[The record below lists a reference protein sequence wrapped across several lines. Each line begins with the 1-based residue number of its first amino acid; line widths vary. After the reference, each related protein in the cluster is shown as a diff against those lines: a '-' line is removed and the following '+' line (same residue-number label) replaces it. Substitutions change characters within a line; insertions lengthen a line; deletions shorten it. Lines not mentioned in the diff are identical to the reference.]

1 MGTHPIFESDFDCLT
16 DMSGDAGNNKSISTQ
31 LMQNPELLAAL
42 QSKLDG
48 LTGMNS
54 DYIRSLPAPVKRRIK
69 ALKNLQ
75 KRHMEIECNFHK
87 EMHLLELK
95 YEALKVDLEKKRRA
109 VILGDYEPTEEESTW
124 TYDVDDEEDEEE
136 NEAKI
141 EQVDETKKE
150 TTKSEPMEPEMKGIP
165 EFWLTIFKSSPP
177 LDQTI
182 EDHDEPILE
191 ALRDVRCKLANDAD
205 NMAFT
210 LEFEFGPNDYFENEV
225 LTKTYHL
232 SNKLDEEDPLGYEGP
247 EIIRCSGCAIKWKK
261 DMNVTEKIVKKKQ
274 KHKGTGTVR
283 TVEKKILNDSFFN
296 FFNPPEV
303 QEDEEL
309 DEDTEALLDSD
320 FHIGSIIKDRLC
332 TRAVLYF
339 TGEAQAME
347 RDDDEDYDGMDEGEE
362 DEDEDYK
369 PADGEK
375 PECKQQ

>member
-1 MGTHPIFESDFDCLT
+1 
-16 DMSGDAGNNKSISTQ
+16 MSGDATNKSISTQ

-75 KRHMEIECNFHK
+75 HKHMELECAFHK
-87 EMHLLELK
+87 EFHLLELK
-95 YEALKVDLEKKRRA
+95 YEALKADLEKKRKA

-124 TYDVDDEEDEEE
+124 TYDVEEEDDEEGEP
-136 NEAKI
+136 EAKI
-141 EQVDETKKE
+141 EQVDETKKGGANAE
-150 TTKSEPMEPEMKGIP
+150 SVEVDMKGIP

-191 ALRDVRCKLANDAD
+191 HLRDVRCKLSPDAD
-205 NMAFT
+205 QMAFT
-210 LEFEFGPNDYFENEV
+210 LEFEFGANDYFENDV

-232 SNKLDEEDPLGYEGP
+232 ANKLDEEDPLGYEGP
-247 EIIRCSGCAIKWKK
+247 EIVRCTGCEIKWKK

-283 TVEKKILNDSFFN
+283 TVEKKVLNDSFFN
-296 FFNPPEV
+296 FFNPPTV
-303 QEDEEL
+303 QDDEEL
-309 DEDTEALLDSD
+309 DDDTEALLDSD

-347 RDDDEDYDGMDEGEE
+347 REDDEDYDGMDEGED
-362 DEDEDYK
+362 DEDEDYQ
-369 PADGEK
+369 PAVIHFR
-375 PECKQQ
+375 

>member
-1 MGTHPIFESDFDCLT
+1 M
-16 DMSGDAGNNKSISTQ
+16 
-31 LMQNPELLAAL
+31 EL
-42 QSKLDG
+42 
-48 LTGMNS
+48 
-54 DYIRSLPAPVKRRIK
+54 
-69 ALKNLQ
+69 
-75 KRHMEIECNFHK
+75 ECSFHK
-87 EMHLLELK
+87 EMHLLEVK
-95 YEALKVDLEKKRRA
+95 YEQMKADLEKKRKA

-124 TYDVDDEEDEEE
+124 TYDCVDEDEDEDEEQGGGD
-136 NEAKI
+136 AKI

-150 TTKSEPMEPEMKGIP
+150 AKSEPMESSVEMKGIP

-191 ALRDVRCKLANDAD
+191 HLRDVRCKLAPDAD

-210 LEFEFGPNDYFENEV
+210 LEFEFGANDYFENDI

-232 SNKLDEEDPLGYEGP
+232 SNKLDEDDPLGYEGP
-247 EIIRCSGCAIKWKK
+247 EIIRCTGCQIKWKK

-296 FFNPPEV
+296 FFNPPIV

-347 RDDDEDYDGMDEGEE
+347 REDDEDYDGMGEDED
-362 DEDEDYK
+362 DEDEDYQ

-375 PECKQQ
+375 PECKQQWREKKRERV